1 MVQACLTFG
10 VPTEY
15 VHSHRPAMTTTLQE
29 TDPPDLISG
38 TRHLS
43 IQVNGASVHLTDPTP
58 TGEQILNAAGLRP
71 APEFVL
77 LSWPPTGPTRE
88 MALDEVI
95 DADCPGKGMDF
106 LAIRGDGVSYFML
119 DDERYA
125 WAGTLT
131 GADIRRV
138 GRVPD
143 NRDVV
148 LEHADQPDVEVGRGD
163 LVPLQTAGV
172 ERLRT
177 RKKVWKLDVH
187 GEMTEWDR
195 PNVSVREALVAAGKD
210 VSRPYIIVF
219 KNKSGDRQV
228 DLDDI
233 LDLDEPG
240 IERLWLRPRK
250 VDNGDAAHARR
261 RDFSLLDKDAVFLDR
276 MGYEWDT
283 INDGR
288 RWIIVRNY
296 PLPAGYQVASCA
308 LAVEMPS
315 GYPTSEIDMFYCD
328 PPLRLPSGREPDR
341 ADVRQAIDGGDYQ
354 RWSRHREPGT
364 WSADDC
370 VATHFGLIELAISLE
385 VGQ

>member
-1 MVQACLTFG
+1 MGAGLPRVRHTDRIRALIT
-10 VPTEY
+10 T
-15 VHSHRPAMTTTLQE
+15 MTATLQE
-29 TDPPDLISG
+29 ADPPNCARG
-38 TRHLS
+38 PRHPA
-43 IQVNGASVHLTDPTP
+43 IQVNGAPVHLTDPTP

-77 LSWPPTGPTRE
+77 LLWPPTGPTRE

-95 DADCPGKGMDF
+95 EADPGGTLDF
-106 LAIRGDGVSYFML
+106 LASRGDGVSYFML

-125 WAGTLT
+125 WTGPLT

-143 NRDVV
+143 NLDLVFERP
-148 LEHADQPDVEVGRGD
+148 DQPDVEVGRGD
-163 LVPLQTAGV
+163 LVPLHSAGV

-177 RKKVWKLDVH
+177 RKKLWKLDVH

-219 KNKSGDRQV
+219 KTKSGNRQV
-228 DLDDI
+228 ELGDI
-233 LDLDEPG
+233 LNLDQPG
-240 IERLWLRPRK
+240 IERLWLRPKK
-250 VDNGDAAHARR
+250 VDNGDASHARR
-261 RDFSLLDKDAVFLDR
+261 RDFSLLAKDVAFLDR

-283 INDGR
+283 IDDGR
-288 RWIIVRNY
+288 RWIVVRNY
-296 PLPAGYQVASCA
+296 PLPSGYQVASCA
-308 LAVEMPS
+308 LAVEMPV
-315 GYPTSEIDMFYCD
+315 GYPTSEIDMFYCN
-328 PPLRLPSGREPDR
+328 PPLRLPSGSEPDR
-341 ADVRQAIDGGDYQ
+341 ADVRQAIDGMDYQ

-364 WSADDC
+364 WSVDDC
-370 VATHFGLIELAISLE
+370 VATHFGLVELAISRE

>member
-1 MVQACLTFG
+1 MVQACPTFG
-10 VPTEY
+10 LPTEY
-15 VHSHRPAMTTTLQE
+15 VHPYRPAMTTTLQE
-29 TDPPDLISG
+29 ADSPDLTNG
-38 TRHLS
+38 ARHLS
-43 IQVNGASVHLTDPTP
+43 IQVNGVPVHLTDPTP
-58 TGEQILNAAGLRP
+58 TGEQILKAAGLRP

-77 LSWPPTGPTRE
+77 LWWPPAGPTRE

-95 DADCPGKGMDF
+95 CAAHLGMALDF
-106 LAIRGDGVSYFML
+106 LAIQADGVFYFML

-125 WAGTLT
+125 WAGPLT

-143 NRDVV
+143 NRDVL
-148 LEHADQPDVEVGRGD
+148 LERTDQPDAEVGCGD
-163 LVPLQTAGV
+163 LVPLEPAGV

-177 RKKVWKLDVH
+177 RMKVWKLDVH

-195 PNVSVREALVAAGKD
+195 PNVLVREALVAAGKD

-219 KNKSGDRQV
+219 KTKSGDRQV
-228 DLDDI
+228 DLDDV
-233 LDLDEPG
+233 LNLDEPG

-250 VDNGDAAHARR
+250 VDNGDAPHAHR
-261 RDFSLLDKDAVFLDR
+261 RDFSLLAKDAAFLDN

-288 RWIIVRNY
+288 RWIVVRNY
-296 PLPAGYQVASCA
+296 PLPSGYQVASCA

-328 PPLRLPSGREPDR
+328 PPLRLPTGREPDC
-341 ADVRQAIDGGDYQ
+341 ADARQAIDGGTYQ

-370 VATHFGLIELAISLE
+370 VATHFGLVELAVSRE
-385 VGQ
+385 VCQ